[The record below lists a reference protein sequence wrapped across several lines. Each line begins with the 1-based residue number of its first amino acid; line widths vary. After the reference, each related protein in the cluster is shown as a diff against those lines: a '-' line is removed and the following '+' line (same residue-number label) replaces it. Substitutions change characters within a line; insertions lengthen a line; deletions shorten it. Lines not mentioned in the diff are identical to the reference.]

1 MDKYCL
7 VIDGVIVKEPTNLPA
22 RYKDEATGV
31 NISGFNNLD
40 NSTLLQYGWVPVVI
54 DDSDRGEYA
63 VGNGHTFEVQDTQ
76 VIQIN
81 KYCNM
86 TQEEFLEREKILLAY
101 KNTAK
106 EINQTPVEYIE

>member
-7 VIDGVIVKEPTNLPA
+7 VIDGVIVKEPTSLPTN
-22 RYKDEATGV
+22 YKDEATGV

-40 NSTLLQYGWVPVVI
+40 NSTLLQYGWMPVVI
-54 DDSDRGEYA
+54 VDFDRGEYA
-63 VGNGHTFEVQDTQ
+63 VENGHTFDIQETQ

-86 TQEEFLEREKILLAY
+86 TQEEFEQRERVLQDMLKKIQHPE
-101 KNTAK
+101 TRD
-106 EINQTPVEYIE
+106 Q

>member
-1 MDKYCL
+1 MNKYCL
-7 VIDGVIVKEPTNLPA
+7 VIDGVIVKEPTSLPT

-40 NSTLLQYGWVPVVI
+40 NSSLLQYGWLPVVI
-54 DDSDRGEYA
+54 DDSDRGQYA
-63 VGNGHTFEVQDTQ
+63 VENGHTFEIQDNQ

-86 TQEEFLEREKILLAY
+86 TQEEFEQRESALRDALKTL
-101 KNTAK
+101 KQQ
-106 EINQTPVEYIE
+106 EPRD

>member
-7 VIDGVIVKEPTNLPA
+7 VIDGVIVKEPTSLPT

-40 NSTLLQYGWVPVVI
+40 NSTLLQYGWMPVVAV
-54 DDSDRGEYA
+54 DFDRGEYSVA
-63 VGNGHTFEVQDTQ
+63 NGHTFEIQNNQ

-86 TQEEFLEREKILLAY
+86 TKEEFEQRERVLRDALKIS
-101 KNTAK
+101 
-106 EINQTPVEYIE
+106 EQREPRDQ